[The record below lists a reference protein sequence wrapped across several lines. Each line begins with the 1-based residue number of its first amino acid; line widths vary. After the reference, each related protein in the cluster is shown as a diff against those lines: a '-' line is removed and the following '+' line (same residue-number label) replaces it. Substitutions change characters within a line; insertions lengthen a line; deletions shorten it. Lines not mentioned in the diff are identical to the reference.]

1 MEADEKI
8 LNELEQLRQLFS
20 DMKEHVSD
28 IRGKIKSEIDEKTEA
43 FEQLNGRSAALLDQI
58 TKYADT
64 LQDVLGYKSQVEEMI
79 TKLHRI
85 DEYEQKRDGLES
97 SFQGLTEKINRSIEE
112 IENKLLAFDVSCE
125 EDLITMNESLTA
137 TKETKTKAAEQIRDL
152 EEQRKTLE
160 VNLKKTADNAGELE
174 NRLHK
179 LEESY
184 NIERIE
190 KIDAFMTEKSEIEN
204 FLISNTQE
212 IDRQK
217 SQAQNVQETI
227 QHSEDNLQQ
236 IKDQSENMNAFIADT
251 REEYENI
258 REMIDKAMEEF
269 DEYFHSQRGRTQ
281 KMTEDFN
288 QTIQSFK
295 EEYQKQINALTSDEM
310 DRIKATIKVS
320 EKGMIEKVD
329 QTTET
334 LHEFLEGGKQTLSKQ
349 TDSGIQEMEGLIE
362 QTKSDIAYKLT
373 EIEEAHQKQLKVQK
387 SISDD
392 KNTLDKNLKINKWM
406 MIINVM
412 VMVLTM
418 TVLFLS
424 LFFN

>member
-258 REMIDKAMEEF
+258 REMID
-269 DEYFHSQRGRTQ
+269 
-281 KMTEDFN
+281 
-288 QTIQSFK
+288 
-295 EEYQKQINALTSDEM
+295 
-310 DRIKATIKVS
+310 
-320 EKGMIEKVD
+320 
-329 QTTET
+329 
-334 LHEFLEGGKQTLSKQ
+334 
-349 TDSGIQEMEGLIE
+349 
-362 QTKSDIAYKLT
+362 
-373 EIEEAHQKQLKVQK
+373 
-387 SISDD
+387 
-392 KNTLDKNLKINKWM
+392 
-406 MIINVM
+406 
-412 VMVLTM
+412 
-418 TVLFLS
+418 
-424 LFFN
+424 

>member
-1 MEADEKI
+1 MEADESI

-20 DMKEHVSD
+20 DMKRDVND
-28 IRGKIKSEIDEKTEA
+28 IQEKIKRELDEKTDD
-43 FEQLNGRSAALLDQI
+43 FEQLNGRSAALLEQI
-58 TKYADT
+58 SKYADT
-64 LQDVLGYKSQVEEMI
+64 LKDILGYKTQVEDMMA
-79 TKLHRI
+79 KLQKI

-97 SFQGLTEKINRSIEE
+97 GFQSLSEKINGSIKE
-112 IENKLLAFDVSCE
+112 IENKLLEFEVSCE
-125 EDLITMNESLTA
+125 EDLTAMNNKLAE
-137 TKETKTKAAEQIRDL
+137 TKETKAKASAQIQAL

-160 VNLKKTADNAGELE
+160 VNLKKTADNVGELE

-217 SQAQNVQETI
+217 SQAQNVQESI

-236 IKDQSENMNAFIADT
+236 IKDQSENMDAFVADT

-258 REMIDKAMEEF
+258 REMIDRAIKEF
-269 DEYFHSQRGRTQ
+269 DEYVHSQRERTQ
-281 KMTEDFN
+281 KNSEDFE
-288 QTIQSFK
+288 QTIQTFK
-295 EEYQKQINALTSDEM
+295 EAYQKQINTLTADEM

-320 EKGMIEKVD
+320 EKDMMEKVD
-329 QTTET
+329 QTTEQ
-334 LHEFLEGGKQTLSKQ
+334 LHEFLEGGKQTLLKQ
-349 TDSGIQEMEGLIE
+349 KDTGIQELEGFIE
-362 QTKSDIAYKLT
+362 QTKSDIANKLT
-373 EIEEAHQKQLKVQK
+373 NLEEAQQEQLKVQK
-387 SISDD
+387 TIADE
-392 KNTLDKNLKINKWM
+392 KNALDKNLKVSKWM

-412 VMVLTM
+412 VMVLTV

-424 LFFN
+424 LFF

>member
-1 MEADEKI
+1 MEADESI

-20 DMKEHVSD
+20 DMKRDVND
-28 IRGKIKSEIDEKTEA
+28 IQEKIKRELDEKTDD
-43 FEQLNGRSAALLDQI
+43 FDQLNGRSTALLEQI
-58 TKYADT
+58 SKYADT
-64 LQDVLGYKSQVEEMI
+64 LKDILSYKLQVEDMMA
-79 TKLHRI
+79 KLQKI
-85 DEYEQKRDGLES
+85 DEHEQKHDGLES
-97 SFQGLTEKINRSIEE
+97 SFQSLSEKINGSIKE
-112 IENKLLAFDVSCE
+112 IENKLLEFEVSCE
-125 EDLITMNESLTA
+125 EDLSAMNNKLVE
-137 TKETKTKAAEQIRDL
+137 TKETKSKASAQIQAL

-190 KIDAFMTEKSEIEN
+190 KIDTFMTEKSEIEN

-236 IKDQSENMNAFIADT
+236 IKDQSENMNAFIADI
-251 REEYENI
+251 REEYKNV
-258 REMIDKAMEEF
+258 REMIDKAIEEF
-269 DEYFHSQRGRTQ
+269 DKYVYSQRGQAQ
-281 KMTEDFN
+281 KISDDFEQRI
-288 QTIQSFK
+288 QTFK
-295 EEYQKQINALTSDEM
+295 EAYQKQINALTADEM

-320 EKGMIEKVD
+320 EKDMMEKVD

-334 LHEFLEGGKQTLSKQ
+334 LHEFLEGGKQTLLKQ
-349 TDSGIQEMEGLIE
+349 KDTGIKEMEGFIE
-362 QTKSDIAYKLT
+362 QTKSDIANKLT
-373 EIEEAHQKQLKVQK
+373 EIEAAHQEQLKVQK
-387 SISDD
+387 TISDE
-392 KNTLDKNLKINKWM
+392 KNALDKNLKVSKWM

-412 VMVLTM
+412 VMVLTV

-424 LFFN
+424 LFF